1 MRRLKHE
8 LDTEQKELKKE
19 QKEFES
25 DKWRLNMEAENMIK
39 TEWDK
44 FEKNKRVFERQF
56 KAMKNLPNR
65 KEWQENDQL
74 KIDLKEL

>member
-1 MRRLKHE
+1 
-8 LDTEQKELKKE
+8 
-19 QKEFES
+19 
-25 DKWRLNMEAENMIK
+25 MEAENMIK